1 MKMCF
6 PVWNGWV
13 RTWTCPDGAA
23 EGGHAEVDCRG
34 LEWIAAS
41 FEWSIFCVLLTIR
54 IPHTESRLPVA
65 GFLCC
70 AARPS
75 PNNCTRDCF
84 MFLCNFFFRD
94 DEKPS
99 RNTFTACTTD
109 NKTRDNV
116 YNRTLQK
123 NNHASHLPQQIAAE
137 TQKHSQASTII
148 PSPAQGH
155 HNTSAVNNPLVNHI
169 TANNMLLLQA
179 SVSQTCWDHIS
190 RISRLN
196 WG

>member
-41 FEWSIFCVLLTIR
+41 FEWSIFCVLLAIH

-123 NNHASHLPQQIAAE
+123 TNQCFTSTATNSGRNTKAFTDINNNSLPRTRTPQHICGQQ
-137 TQKHSQASTII
+137 STRQ
-148 PSPAQGH
+148 PHYSK
-155 HNTSAVNNPLVNHI
+155 
-169 TANNMLLLQA
+169 
-179 SVSQTCWDHIS
+179 
-190 RISRLN
+190 
-196 WG
+196 